1 RRNQH
6 PAAAIQFQL
15 AGMADQQALEAPGG
29 FIESGQRGNLCL
41 DLFPFRQRIDKE
53 TLVLDVD
60 SGDEAAAALVH
71 KLVAIPGG
79 YRHTTFGIQIDWIA
93 ASKHVSPRLFLDQ
106 FGADRP
112 LCPTLSHKKTL
123 YAALIRSQATGI
135 TKSAQNASILRE
147 L

>member
-1 RRNQH
+1 
-6 PAAAIQFQL
+6 
-15 AGMADQQALEAPGG
+15 
-29 FIESGQRGNLCL
+29 
-41 DLFPFRQRIDKE
+41 
-53 TLVLDVD
+53 
-60 SGDEAAAALVH
+60 

-147 L
+147 LTATRLKGDKAFQVNANENIRLP